1 MAGIDAIEM
10 KRPTYSPSEWHHRY
24 QIQAK
29 WTDAARN
36 RLFTMAGL
44 HAADRI
50 LEVGSGTGVII
61 GEISTRFHGST
72 FGLDINPQANSFAT
86 DLDPQTCF
94 VTGDGKRL
102 PFPENSFDTTLCHFL
117 LMWVPDPDKI
127 ISEMARVTL
136 PGGWVLA
143 LAEPDYGGRID
154 YPKELAEIGEL
165 QTKALANQGTDPYIG
180 RKLREIFTRAG
191 LMDILVGVL
200 GGEWAGSP
208 SEEELDSEWR
218 TLDADLHG
226 TLSNQ
231 TLATLRHTDR
241 EAWRD
246 GSRILYVPTFYACG
260 RVAG

>member
-1 MAGIDAIEM
+1 M
-10 KRPTYSPSEWHHRY
+10 KHHTYAPSEWHHRY

-29 WTDAARN
+29 WTYAARS
-36 RLFTMAGL
+36 RLFTMSGL
-44 HAADRI
+44 HTANRI
-50 LEVGSGTGVII
+50 LEVGSGTGVIT
-61 GEISTRFHGST
+61 GEISTRFRGST
-72 FGLDINPQANSFAT
+72 FGLDIDPQANAFAT
-86 DLDPQTCF
+86 ARDPQTCY
-94 VTGDGKRL
+94 VTGDGNRL
-102 PFPENSFDTTLCHFL
+102 PFPEATFDTTLCHFL

-143 LAEPDYGGRID
+143 LAEPDYDGRID

-180 RKLREIFTRAG
+180 RKMRDIFTRAG
-191 LMDILVGVL
+191 FLDVLVGVL

-218 TLDADLHG
+218 ALVSDLHG
-226 TLSNQ
+226 TLFNQ
-231 TLATLRHTDR
+231 ALATLRQIDL

-260 RVAG
+260 RVA